1 MMNLR
6 KTIVAAS
13 IAATLGFGI
22 SGVAFA
28 DNTTSTIN
36 GVLSVSGAKAN
47 EYNATAYDPKTG
59 LTRNVEIDAGG
70 NFRFAKLPFGTYE
83 VTIRKGDKVVAKDNI
98 TVSLGVNASAKFDVQ
113 ATSGM
118 EVLSVVG
125 ARVNSVDLTNAD
137 SGLTINKDSIDLMPV
152 ARDFASIALLA
163 PGTVS
168 GDSKFGNTASFGGSS
183 VAENSCYINGLEVTN
198 TSQGLGCGTVPFEFY
213 KEFQVKTGG
222 YSAKFGRTTGGVMN
236 AVTKS
241 GTNDWEFGAT
251 ARWRPGSLASEGKV
265 SRANGGVG
273 TIFRDT
279 RNDEYDLK
287 EYTVSAGGPI
297 IKDKLFVYA
306 LINPR
311 DVQDDYSTYTGRLA
325 YNPVSQFRKRSSDG
339 SDNLFWGAK
348 VDWNITDNHSLSLF
362 AYSNRSDTTAD
373 TYRYD
378 AEGQQVGDYLGTIVQ
393 KRGGDAKSITYNGT
407 ITEDLSITAM
417 YGEIKTNYTDVPGNL
432 DCPTVSDIRDG
443 VLDSEKITSCGPG
456 GSYGD
461 NVDKNKQTRI
471 DIEYVLG
478 DHLLKAGYDKQK
490 RDTMHT
496 SAPITGHS
504 WTYSTLAADGSIQ
517 GNDGPIY
524 MNDTGAPLDIVQDRI
539 FAGGGSFS
547 SDLTAYYVED
557 NWQITDTLMLQI
569 GARKDKFENSGVTG
583 KVFSSFDTDIAPRLG
598 FTWDILGD
606 GASKLFGTYGRY
618 YLPVPNNTNYRAA
631 SGISDTTTYYTFTG
645 HDSTG
650 APTGLTPINGSN
662 STVVN
667 SVPNPTIQ
675 EVFQSEEAE
684 PFAKD
689 EYILGYQQ
697 QLTDTTTA
705 SVKGIYRKVVTALD
719 DYCGDLASQSTC
731 TLLNPGETATW
742 QLDNDGDS
750 IPDPDSRHTYTAA
763 EIGLPKAKNTYKAIE
778 TELQYNNDDLHLTFT
793 YTWSKSEGN
802 FEGAVKSDI
811 GQADPGI
818 TQDFD
823 FPALMDG
830 AYGYQA
836 NDRRHVFKLFGTYD
850 LTDDLSI
857 GFNGVLSSGRPLS
870 AFGQGYPSNDPHLYG
885 SYGDTFYLFTG
896 QCPETNGEAGCQ
908 QDEKIYNQVTRGTVG
923 RTPWNFRVDLSAN
936 YKFNISKVDM
946 VASVKVYNV
955 LDIQEVVSQDE
966 HYEAYRSEGIKN
978 PYYGAAYDWQT
989 PRYVEFSISARF

>member
-1 MMNLR
+1 M
-6 KTIVAAS
+6 
-13 IAATLGFGI
+13 
-22 SGVAFA
+22 SGAVYA

-36 GVLSVSGAKAN
+36 GSLTVSGASAS
-47 EYNATAYDPKTG
+47 EYSATAYDESTG
-59 LTRNVEIDAGG
+59 LTRNIEIGSDG
-70 NFRFAKLPFGTYE
+70 NFRFSKLPFGTYE
-83 VTIRKGDKVVAKDNI
+83 VTIKKGDTVVAQDKVTI
-98 TVSLGVNASAKFDVQ
+98 SLGKNATAKFDVQ
-113 ATSGM
+113 ATTNM

-125 ARVNSVDLTNAD
+125 ARINSVDLTNAD
-137 SGLTINKDSIDLMPV
+137 SGLTINKESIDMMPV
-152 ARDFASIALLA
+152 SRDFASIAMLA

-241 GTNDWEFGAT
+241 GTNEWEFGAS
-251 ARWRPGSLASEGKV
+251 ARWRPSSLASDGKV
-265 SRANGGVG
+265 SRGNGGTG

-287 EYTVSAGGPI
+287 EYTVSASGPL

-306 LINPR
+306 LVNPR
-311 DVQDDYSTYTGRLA
+311 DIQDNFSYQSGSRDQYSPTDE
-325 YNPVSQFRKRSSDG
+325 FEKRSSDG

-362 AYSNRSDTTAD
+362 GYSNRNDTTED
-373 TYRYD
+373 IYRYTPED
-378 AEGQQVGDYLGTIVQ
+378 EQMGDYLGTTIR
-393 KRGGDAKSITYNGT
+393 KRGGEAKSITYNGA
-407 ITEDLSITAM
+407 ITEDLSVTAM
-417 YGEIKTNYTDVPGNL
+417 YGEIKTNYTNVPGNL
-432 DCPTVSDIRDG
+432 DCPSVSDTRTGI
-443 VLDSEKITSCGPG
+443 LDSDRITSCGPG
-456 GSYGD
+456 GSYGV
-461 NVDKNKQTRI
+461 NEDKNKQTRI

-490 RDTMHT
+490 RETMHT
-496 SAPITGHS
+496 SAPITGHN
-504 WTYSTLAADGSIQ
+504 WTYTTLLENASIQ

-524 MNDTGAPLDIVQDRI
+524 MNNTGADMDIVSDRI
-539 FAGGGSFS
+539 FAGGGAFT

-557 NWQITDTLMLQI
+557 NWQVTDNLMLQI
-569 GARKDKFENSGVTG
+569 GARKDKFENKGVTG
-583 KVFSSFDTDIAPRLG
+583 LVFSSFDTDIAPRLG
-598 FTWDILGD
+598 FTWDILGE
-606 GASKLFGTYGRY
+606 GTSKLFGTYGRY

-631 SGISDTTTYYTFTG
+631 SGLSDTTTYYTFTG
-645 HDSTG
+645 HDETG
-650 APTGLTPINGSN
+650 APTGITPVNGSN

-697 QLTDTTTA
+697 QLSDTTTA
-705 SVKGIYRKVVTALD
+705 SIKGIYREVVSALD

-731 TLLNPGETATW
+731 TLINPGQTATW
-742 QLDNDGDS
+742 QLDNDGDT
-750 IPDPDSRHTYTAA
+750 IPDAGSRHTYTAA

-778 TELQYNNDDLHLTFT
+778 TEVQYNNDDLHLTFT

-830 AYGYQA
+830 AQGYQA

-850 LTDDLSI
+850 LTDDLNI
-857 GFNGVLSSGRPLS
+857 GFNTILSSGRPLS
-870 AFGQGYPSNDPHLYG
+870 AFGQGYPSNDPHVYG
-885 SYGDTFYLFTG
+885 SYGDTFYLYTN
-896 QCPETNGEAGCQ
+896 QCPDTNGNGECD
-908 QDEKIYNQVTRGTVG
+908 QDEKVYQQFGRGTLG
-923 RTPWNFRVDLSAN
+923 RTPWNFRLDLSAN
-936 YKFNISKVDM
+936 YMFNISDVDM

-955 LDIQEVVSQDE
+955 LDVQEIVSQNE
-966 HYEAYRSEGIKN
+966 HYEGYRAEGTRN
-978 PYYGAAYDWQT
+978 QYYGAAYDWQT